1 MPKFLRVQFT
11 NDKTESNDNIKLDHA
26 NSDYVTKNATSGN
39 SDYVTKN
46 APSGNSDYITKNN
59 NTNDST
65 NNDYVTKD
73 LQSTQ
78 KNQNTNEQT
87 DYKPIKSL
95 ASIQNVT
102 NNTMSQKIKVK
113 LEEVLKDKGK

>member
-26 NSDYVTKNATSGN
+26 N

-73 LQSTQ
+73 LQSNQ